1 MISRPG
7 TTDPLLDENEVA
19 DFTGASL
26 TTVRRWRREG
36 RGPAYRKIG
45 RLVRYKRDDLADWV
59 GAARRLSTAQ
69 AS

>member
-1 MISRPG
+1 MSKLG
-7 TTDPLLDENEVA
+7 ATDPLIDENEVA
-19 DFTGASL
+19 AFTGASL

-45 RLVRYKRDDLADWV
+45 RLVRYRRDDLADWI